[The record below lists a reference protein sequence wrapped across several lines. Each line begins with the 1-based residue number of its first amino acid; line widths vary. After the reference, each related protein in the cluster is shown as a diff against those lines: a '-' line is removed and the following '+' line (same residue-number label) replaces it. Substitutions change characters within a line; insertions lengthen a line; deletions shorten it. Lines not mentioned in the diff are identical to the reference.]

1 MIADCCRPIPGDEVL
16 GFVDEN
22 NEVTIHSLDCPR
34 AQSLKA
40 SYGPNIVSTKWETI
54 KGTFLAH
61 IHIEGLDRMGI
72 LHELIQMISS
82 HLALNIRRLD
92 IEAENEVFHCDLT
105 VLVED

>member
-1 MIADCCRPIPGDEVL
+1 M
-16 GFVDEN
+16 
-22 NEVTIHSLDCPR
+22 S
-34 AQSLKA
+34 
-40 SYGPNIVSTKWETI
+40 KWETI

-105 VLVED
+105 VLVEDKKVVNDLCSKVKKIDGVKQANRIY